1 MKNDTPRYD
10 NDPVQSTD
18 WDEEAY
24 NEAKRA
30 WQAWE
35 ASQEAKK
42 KGKTQLSEKERLARD
57 EQCHDIIRRHYEAK
71 ERRRQAMEND
81 EEIWDDETCDGYDDE
96 TRTKQEECRG
106 EEPARAP
113 WTAWEVYKYILVL
126 FVIFMVLFSLF
137 LSMGEVVGSLLD

>member
-30 WQAWE
+30 WQEWE

-42 KGKTQLSEKERLARD
+42 KGKTQLSEKERLARA

-71 ERRRQAMEND
+71 ERRRQAMENG
-81 EEIWDDETCDGYDDE
+81 EEIW
-96 TRTKQEECRG
+96 EEVAEEMQCRR
-106 EEPARAP
+106 EEERRERERIANEERERMGKVV
-113 WTAWEVYKYILVL
+113 WFTAILIAVL
-126 FVIFMVLFSLF
+126 GVLGALIK
-137 LSMGEVVGSLLD
+137 